1 MHIKKMF
8 INMNVMLKLLLKRCK
23 YTGKNEKQLF
33 LWVFVTMII
42 LVLSSIAND
51 DLVNIHLWIL
61 SRSVQILLVFLNE
74 ASDHYQE

>member
-1 MHIKKMF
+1 
-8 INMNVMLKLLLKRCK
+8 MNVMLKLLLKRCK

-74 ASDHYQE
+74 ASDHYQEYT

>member
-1 MHIKKMF
+1 
-8 INMNVMLKLLLKRCK
+8 MNVMLKLLLKRCK

-51 DLVNIHLWIL
+51 DLVNIHIGIL
-61 SRSVQILLVFLNE
+61 SQSVQILLVFLNE

>member
-51 DLVNIHLWIL
+51 DLVNIHL
-61 SRSVQILLVFLNE
+61 
-74 ASDHYQE
+74 

>member
-1 MHIKKMF
+1 MF

-51 DLVNIHLWIL
+51 DLVNINLGIL

>member
-1 MHIKKMF
+1 MAIIYFFTKYFVCILKKMF

-51 DLVNIHLWIL
+51 DLVNIHL
-61 SRSVQILLVFLNE
+61 
-74 ASDHYQE
+74 

>member
-1 MHIKKMF
+1 
-8 INMNVMLKLLLKRCK
+8 MLKLLLKRCK

-51 DLVNIHLWIL
+51 DLVNIHLGIL
-61 SRSVQILLVFLNE
+61 SQSVQILLVFLNE

>member
-1 MHIKKMF
+1 
-8 INMNVMLKLLLKRCK
+8 MNVMLKPLLKRCK

-51 DLVNIHLWIL
+51 DLVNIHLGIL

-74 ASDHYQE
+74 ASDHYQEYT

>member
-1 MHIKKMF
+1 MF

-51 DLVNIHLWIL
+51 DLVNIHL
-61 SRSVQILLVFLNE
+61 
-74 ASDHYQE
+74 

>member
-1 MHIKKMF
+1 MF

-51 DLVNIHLWIL
+51 DLVNIHLGIL
-61 SRSVQILLVFLNE
+61 SQSVQILLVFLNE

>member
-1 MHIKKMF
+1 
-8 INMNVMLKLLLKRCK
+8 MNVMLKLLLKRCK

-42 LVLSSIAND
+42 LLLSSIAND
-51 DLVNIHLWIL
+51 DLVNIHIGIL
-61 SRSVQILLVFLNE
+61 SQSVQILLVFLNE

>member
-1 MHIKKMF
+1 MF

-33 LWVFVTMII
+33 LWVFVTMVI
-42 LVLSSIAND
+42 LLLSSIAND
-51 DLVNIHLWIL
+51 DLVNIHLGIL

>member
-1 MHIKKMF
+1 
-8 INMNVMLKLLLKRCK
+8 MNVMLKLLLKRCK

-33 LWVFVTMII
+33 LWVFDNVTMII

-51 DLVNIHLWIL
+51 DLVNIHLGIL

>member
-1 MHIKKMF
+1 
-8 INMNVMLKLLLKRCK
+8 MNVMLKPLQKRCK

-33 LWVFVTMII
+33 LWVFDNVTMII

-51 DLVNIHLWIL
+51 DLVNIHLGIL

-74 ASDHYQE
+74 ASDHYQEYT

>member
-1 MHIKKMF
+1 
-8 INMNVMLKLLLKRCK
+8 MNVMLKLLLKRCK
-23 YTGKNEKQLF
+23 YTGKNENQLF
-33 LWVFVTMII
+33 LWVFVTMIV

>member
-1 MHIKKMF
+1 
-8 INMNVMLKLLLKRCK
+8 MNVMLKLLLKRCK

-51 DLVNIHLWIL
+51 DLVNIHLGIL
-61 SRSVQILLVFLNE
+61 SQSVQILLVFLNE